1 MGERYCSTSTRP
13 WRGARQRGSR
23 RNRTEDP
30 CAQPIPPFPRQER
43 NEPTV
48 TETFDQFKPKPDPN
62 WWRQAAVYQIY
73 PRSFADADGD
83 GLGDIRGI
91 TAKIPYLAALGIDA
105 VWLSP
110 FYPSPL
116 ADGGYDV
123 ADYRDV
129 DPRLGTLEDFD
140 EMVAGLHSAEI
151 KLIADIVPNHSSDQH
166 EWFQQALAA
175 GKGSPERERYI
186 FRDGLGNDGG
196 KPPSDWV
203 SHFGGSAWTRITEP
217 SGEPGQWYLHLFA
230 KEQPDWNWENPEIR
244 EDFLKTLR
252 FWSDRGVDGFR
263 VDVAHALAKDMSEPL
278 RSKPSV
284 ADELTPVDGKDPLF
298 DRDEV
303 HNIYAE
309 WRKVFNEYDPPRTAV
324 AEAWVPASRRMAY
337 ASPEGLGQ
345 AFNFDLLRADWDV
358 DQFRSIITNNLSQAE
373 ESGASSTWVFSN
385 HDVVRHPSRYG
396 LPAGLDYGAWLMADG
411 SEPEVDQTAGLRR
424 ARAATLL
431 MLALPGSAYLYQGEE
446 LGLFEVPD
454 LPVATLQDPIWQR
467 TGHRRKGRDGCR
479 IPLPWTTEGKSFGFG
494 TNGAHL
500 PQPDWFGGFS
510 VQAQDGVAD
519 STLEFYRHAL
529 KLRGQLQSYEDLE
542 WISGTGESALHFR
555 RPGQWESITNFG
567 REPLALPPGTV
578 LISSAKLTAGQLPP
592 DTTAWLAG
600 SAQGA

>member
-1 MGERYCSTSTRP
+1 
-13 WRGARQRGSR
+13 
-23 RNRTEDP
+23 
-30 CAQPIPPFPRQER
+30 
-43 NEPTV
+43 V

-91 TAKIPYLAALGIDA
+91 AAKIPYLAALGIDA

-123 ADYRDV
+123 ADHRDV

-140 EMVAGLHSAEI
+140 EMVAGLHAAEI

-303 HNIYAE
+303 HDIYAE

-358 DQFRSIITNNLSQAE
+358 EQFRSIITNNLSQAE

-411 SEPEVDQTAGLRR
+411 SEPEVDRIAGLRR

-454 LPVATLQDPIWQR
+454 LPAATLQDPIWQR
-467 TGHRRKGRDGCR
+467 TGHQRKGRDGCR

-529 KLRGQLQSYEDLE
+529 KLRGRLQSYEDLE

-578 LISSAKLTAGQLPP
+578 LISSSKLTAGQLPP